1 MKTIEI
7 LDEMESLLVEAAKV
21 PFTNKLI
28 IEEDDLGRLMDEL
41 RETVPGEIVE
51 AKRILAER
59 QRILD
64 EAQREAQT
72 IIDQA
77 KSYISK
83 LTDENIIT
91 RQAQEQANEIIQQAQ
106 KEARELHNQALI
118 YASEVFKHI
127 EANLEKALEVIRQGY
142 GSLQQSRQ
150 E

>member
-7 LDEMESLLVEAAKV
+7 LDEMENLLVEAAKV

-72 IIDQA
+72 IIEQA
-77 KSYISK
+77 KSYILK

-118 YASEVFKHI
+118 YASEVFKQI
-127 EANLEKALEVIRQGY
+127 EANLEKALEVIRQGH
-142 GSLQQSRQ
+142 GSLQQSRH